1 MSRIA
6 WHSEVLYSSA
16 MDAFVTLPQLAAR
29 LGLKSIASLRH
40 QIARGRLQARKV
52 GRDWLVTE
60 AEAERYAREH
70 LGKRGFASTDHPY
83 HGTRPPRRER
93 DGELPE

>member
-1 MSRIA
+1 
-6 WHSEVLYSSA
+6 
-16 MDAFVTLPQLAAR
+16 MDTFITLPQLAAR

-40 QIARGRLQARKV
+40 QITRGRLQAHKV

-70 LGKRGFASTDHPY
+70 LGKRGFASTEHPY
-83 HGTRPPRRER
+83 HGTRPPRRAREDDR
-93 DGELPE
+93 PE